1 MISKVS
7 HPSETMSHQGIN
19 PGVKLSQDLDVR
31 CMDPFLMRRRQST
44 IAGRDHFAAGLLLR
58 QGQLPGGE
66 VQLGHL
72 VIKTPQGRMCAQV
85 ARDPA
90 EHIFDFTEHTS
101 GLKTSGLQGNHPS
114 DREYGSH
121 QE

>member
-19 PGVKLSQDLDVR
+19 PAVELSQDLDVSP
-31 CMDPFLMRRRQST
+31 MDPLIMRRGQSPV
-44 IAGRDHFAAGLLLR
+44 AGRDHFAADLLLR
-58 QGQLPGGE
+58 QRQLPGGE

-72 VIKTPQGRMCAQV
+72 VIKTPQGRMRAQV
-85 ARDPA
+85 ARDPT

-101 GLKTSGLQGNHPS
+101 GLKTDGLQDNRPS
-114 DREYGSH
+114 DREYGFH